1 MKWSEVWLKEEFTV
15 LLFTLVSKAV
25 AQPRVSTTG
34 VFLKNF
40 KDSCFEEHWQ
50 QHPLYF
56 YSVDNDFTLE
66 SNRKLGYFREA
77 SL

>member
-1 MKWSEVWLKEEFTV
+1 M

-25 AQPRVSTTG
+25 AQLRVSTTG
-34 VFLKNF
+34 VFLKIF
-40 KDSCFEEHWQ
+40 KGSCFEEHRQ

-66 SNRKLGYFREA
+66 SIRKLGYFRQA